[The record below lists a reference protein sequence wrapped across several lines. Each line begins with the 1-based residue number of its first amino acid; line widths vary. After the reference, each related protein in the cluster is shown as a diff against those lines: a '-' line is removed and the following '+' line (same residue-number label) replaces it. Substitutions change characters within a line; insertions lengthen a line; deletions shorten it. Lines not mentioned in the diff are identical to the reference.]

1 MKNLLRAEFY
11 KVKKSKT
18 VKICLLIAAA
28 FALLMAIMTAVLS
41 NFMPEEVAGMPI
53 LMDLTAYSSLNA
65 VLTDS
70 LEFSVF
76 VLIAAIAL
84 IVYEFSRNTIRNYF
98 NSGYTRGQIYFAKF
112 LTLSL
117 VTVVYFM
124 VYLIIT
130 FVTRIIFFGTGGAAI
145 DIFQFLLRLLFSLL
159 FVVSLASI
167 ITCFSVFMRSA
178 VGLLI
183 FVLVYMFIGE
193 IFTAFIN
200 FFAEALQ
207 SSGFSLFADII
218 SRFFLVA
225 NIGFSKMGA
234 SVSDTI
240 INLFPVLVLGGVA
253 YIAGWQRFERLDLA

>member
-11 KVKKSKT
+11 KVKNSKT

-28 FALLMAIMTAVLS
+28 FALLMAVMTAVLS
-41 NFMPEEVAGMPI
+41 YFMPEEVAGLPI
-53 LMDLTAYSSLNA
+53 LTDLTAYNSLNA
-65 VLTDS
+65 VLADS

-98 NSGYTRGQIYFAKF
+98 NSGHTRGQIYFAKF
-112 LTLSL
+112 LTLS
-117 VTVVYFM
+117 TVAIVYFL
-124 VYLIIT
+124 VYLVIT
-130 FVTRIIFFGTGGAAI
+130 FVTRIIFFGAGGKGI
-145 DIFQFLLRLLFSLL
+145 EVFQFLLRLLFSL
-159 FVVSLASI
+159 FFIISLASI
-167 ITCFSVFMRSA
+167 ITCFSVYMRSA

-193 IFTAFIN
+193 MFTAFIN
-200 FFAEALQ
+200 FFADAIN
-207 SSGFSLFADII
+207 SSGFSLFADIV

-225 NIGFSKMGA
+225 NIGFSRMGA
-234 SVSDTI
+234 SVSDTV